1 VKNSIDFSVSTKFS
15 KYSSSYVTK
24 IILTRCQIFHLK
36 FTKFNF
42 GWGSAPDP
50 AGGAHSAP
58 HRSLTGFEK
67 GREKGGGNG
76 GEGKRRGEKG
86 RGNEEEENGDSW
98 SLGGSTP
105 LLTVLFDFLL
115 Q

>member
-1 VKNSIDFSVSTKFS
+1 
-15 KYSSSYVTK
+15 
-24 IILTRCQIFHLK
+24 LR
-36 FTKFNF
+36 
-42 GWGSAPDP
+42 
-50 AGGAHSAP
+50 
-58 HRSLTGFEK
+58 R